1 MKSGQRGNLNQ
12 LGLLRF
18 ARNDKR
24 NTKLL
29 KADFHIHT
37 QYSRDCNMPLEKII
51 NRCLKTKINCIAI
64 SDHGTVEGALKMQS
78 LAPFKVIVAEEI
90 LTPHGEIM
98 GMFLKEGIPSGISI
112 EEAISRIKAQDA
124 LVCLPHPFD
133 PFRGL
138 RLDNHKIEELAEQI
152 DIIEVFNARSPLSGP
167 ATKAQNFATK
177 YDLPGIVGSDAHSP
191 NEIGYTYVEM
201 PEFDTKDDFLQALR
215 QGKISTRKSS
225 FLVHFSSAWAK
236 LRNLP

>member
-1 MKSGQRGNLNQ
+1 
-12 LGLLRF
+12 
-18 ARNDKR
+18 
-24 NTKLL
+24 LL

-37 QYSRDCNMPLEKII
+37 SYSIDCNTPLEKII
-51 NRCLKTKINCIAI
+51 NRCLETNINCIAI

-78 LAPFKVIVAEEI
+78 VAPFKVIVAEEI
-90 LTPHGEIM
+90 LTPDGEVM

-138 RLDNHKIEELAEQI
+138 GLDNHKIEELAGQV

-167 ATKAQNFATK
+167 ATRARNFATK
-177 YDLPGIVGSDAHSP
+177 YDLPGIVGSDAHTP
-191 NEIGYTYVEM
+191 NEIGYTFIEM
-201 PEFDTKDDFLQALR
+201 PEFDAKDDFCEALR
-215 QGKISTRKSS
+215 KGKIFTRKSS
-225 FLVHFSSAWAK
+225 FLVHFHSAWAK

>member
-1 MKSGQRGNLNQ
+1 M
-12 LGLLRF
+12 
-18 ARNDKR
+18 
-24 NTKLL
+24 L

-37 QYSRDCNMPLEKII
+37 TYSMDCEMSLEDII
-51 NRCLKTKINCIAI
+51 ARCLKTEINCIAV

-78 LAPFKVIVAEEI
+78 LAPFKVIVGEEI
-90 LTPHGEIM
+90 LTHNGEIM
-98 GMFLKEGIPSGISI
+98 GIFLKEGISSGIPI

-138 RLDNHKIEELAEQI
+138 RLNNNRLEKLAEQI

-167 ATKAQNFATK
+167 TTKAQTFAMK
-177 YDLPGIVGSDAHSP
+177 YDLPGIAGSDAHSA

-201 PEFDTKDDFLQALR
+201 SEFNTKDEFLQALR
-215 QGKISTRKSS
+215 KGKISTRKASY
-225 FLVHFSSAWAK
+225 LVHLFSTWAK
-236 LRNLP
+236 LKNLF